1 MRGRLSCFALNQAHS
16 LRVLLI
22 RIRLAYRSQGE
33 SMAPRCDT
41 LTTLSPLTNGFDDDI
56 STRAIWNIAGHDK
69 GGALEWKRSGRSWPF
84 ADTISPGSSSDPEV
98 RSCKNLL
105 QIWSSAARHLSPC
118 FVLFFLREH
127 PIALPSP
134 LIQNHTYCSFF
145 TECLLWLVEQN

>member
-1 MRGRLSCFALNQAHS
+1 MFCVEPSPLSTSIINSHS
-16 LRVLLI
+16 LGVSEVKVSPWHQGAIPLPLFPPSQTVSTMISRRGQSGISRGTIREGRWNGSEADVPGHSPILSVRVPQ
-22 RIRLAYRSQGE
+22 A
-33 SMAPRCDT
+33 
-41 LTTLSPLTNGFDDDI
+41 
-56 STRAIWNIAGHDK
+56 TRK
-69 GGALEWKRSGRSWPF
+69 F
-84 ADTISPGSSSDPEV
+84 V
-98 RSCKNLL
+98 CKNLL